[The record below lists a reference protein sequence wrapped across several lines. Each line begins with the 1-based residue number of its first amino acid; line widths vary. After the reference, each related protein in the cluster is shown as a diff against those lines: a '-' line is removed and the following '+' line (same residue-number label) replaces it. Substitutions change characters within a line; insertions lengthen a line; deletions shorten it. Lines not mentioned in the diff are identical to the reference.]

1 MSTPGEVI
9 GSPSST
15 VGRSSRPT
23 ASSVD
28 AGAAHGEL
36 KELVEVARHAP
47 LEGEASQQRVLRRVA
62 LRHADD
68 PRAEPLEGGV
78 ASRPRGEE
86 GGAPG
91 SGDAPGSGGAPGS
104 PSASPTTSVRLSTS
118 PKVWSRTRNTSR
130 RLRMRHLRACRRRTS
145 ARSHHQKGVCVCAEE
160 CGPRRG
166 LPLRLCRPDRRADYY
181 LAGERTDGDRERALA
196 LTKDGR
202 CARDRLYPPHRERGH
217 GTRSSPGW
225 RRL

>member
-15 VGRSSRPT
+15 VGRSGRPT

-86 GGAPG
+86 GGGLERVEGGERRAVRRRDCELGGKKLG
-91 SGDAPGSGGAPGS
+91 SGCGDPSCADPDAPVANIDRVATVAQCDARFVELHNNSYYSPHGNASFSCGGQGGGDLLLPEVQALGIEQSSTFEQIPDDDVILGWARAFVQ
-104 PSASPTTSVRLSTS
+104 SAL
-118 PKVWSRTRNTSR
+118 
-130 RLRMRHLRACRRRTS
+130 H
-145 ARSHHQKGVCVCAEE
+145 
-160 CGPRRG
+160 
-166 LPLRLCRPDRRADYY
+166 
-181 LAGERTDGDRERALA
+181 
-196 LTKDGR
+196 
-202 CARDRLYPPHRERGH
+202 
-217 GTRSSPGW
+217 
-225 RRL
+225 